1 MLGLFG
7 VAEQRTTVSLSKGYR
22 AMDFRQF
29 IKGQDRPHPILPIQ
43 PMTSPTLLKATGGL
57 SALACAWQTHAE
69 SVPNVYRDDCD
80 PPMAHAT
87 LAMICSATG

>member
-22 AMDFRQF
+22 AMDLRQF
-29 IKGQDRPHPILPIQ
+29 IKGQHRPHPILPIQ

-57 SALACAWQTHAE
+57 SALGCARMRMADACRE
-69 SVPNVYRDDCD
+69 RS
-80 PPMAHAT
+80 
-87 LAMICSATG
+87 